1 MTTQALFSE
10 APTAPGL
17 FVTIDGPNGSGK
29 TSLAAEAAAALT
41 ERGYAVHRTKQPS
54 PTPLGDSVRAAERSI
69 SGRALGCL
77 VAADR
82 HHQVQ
87 HEIRPAL
94 ERGDIVL
101 CDRYIESSL
110 VLQRID
116 DVEIE
121 YILAINASI
130 LRPDLRIRLIAS
142 EDVLRR
148 RLAGR
153 PVDPSRRF
161 ELDAD
166 GPLRELRLY
175 EEADELL
182 TSRFGLTSDVY
193 DTSTTL
199 APALGQQMAEA
210 IERRRT

>member
-1 MTTQALFSE
+1 MTTQALFSDV
-10 APTAPGL
+10 PTAPGL

-29 TSLAAEAAAALT
+29 TSLAAEAAAALNQ
-41 ERGYAVHRTKQPS
+41 RGYAVHRTEQPS
-54 PTPLGDSVRAAERSI
+54 PTPLGDSVRAAERSV
-69 SGRALGCL
+69 SGRSLGCL

-82 HHQVQ
+82 HHQIQ

-116 DVEIE
+116 GVEVE

-142 EDVLRR
+142 ENVLRR
-148 RLAGR
+148 RLDGR

-161 ELDAD
+161 DLSAD
-166 GPLRELRLY
+166 GPSRELLLY

-182 TSRFGLTSDVY
+182 AGRFGLTSEVY

-199 APALGQQMAEA
+199 APVLGEQLAEA
-210 IERRRT
+210 IERRCI